1 MAVSLPWI
9 EVVLPAYVVARAAR
23 SFEPIMWDRHGS
35 AAYSIYRLGAPWAGF
50 AEPGPRSKRC
60 GFSQRRGRRPPGLQA
75 LGLRAAA
82 PTEVLAAG
90 GEFAASGPEMTPQT
104 ARTISAGCNDNGL
117 VLRRDQWD
125 RRIELRAGMRQHVR
139 PR

>member
-60 GFSQRRGRRPPGLQA
+60 GFPRNVAAARPGCKPWDCELQRRRKSS
-75 LGLRAAA
+75 LRV
-82 PTEVLAAG
+82 E
-90 GEFAASGPEMTPQT
+90 S
-104 ARTISAGCNDNGL
+104 S
-117 VLRRDQWD
+117 
-125 RRIELRAGMRQHVR
+125 
-139 PR
+139 PRVDPR

>member
-1 MAVSLPWI
+1 MGQARVCCVLDLPPRRTVGGLRRAGPSLK
-9 EVVLPAYVVARAAR
+9 EMRV
-23 SFEPIMWDRHGS
+23 
-35 AAYSIYRLGAPWAGF
+35 
-50 AEPGPRSKRC
+50 
-60 GFSQRRGRRPPGLQA
+60 SQRRGRRPPGLQA

-125 RRIELRAGMRQHVR
+125 RRIELRADMQQHVR